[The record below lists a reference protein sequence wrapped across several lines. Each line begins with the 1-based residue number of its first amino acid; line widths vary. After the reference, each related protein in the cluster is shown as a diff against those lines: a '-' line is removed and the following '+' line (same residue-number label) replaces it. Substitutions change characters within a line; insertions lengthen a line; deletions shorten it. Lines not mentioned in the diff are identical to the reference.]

1 MMNIS
6 IIGAGYVG
14 LITGV
19 GFAKEFSEWN
29 WDDTNSK
36 IHLAMDEA
44 IEKNIYGWVK
54 NKTSGNVEALIV
66 GEEKEIQ
73 ELIKLCEMGP
83 SSAKIDYVR
92 INDYNKDY
100 IKKDFDIIK
109 SD

>member
-1 MMNIS
+1 MKKHLVIS
-6 IIGAGYVG
+6 GKVQ
-14 LITGV
+14 GV
-19 GFAKEFSEWN
+19 GFRYW
-29 WDDTNSK
+29 
-36 IHLAMDEA
+36 LQRLA
-44 IEKNIYGWVK
+44 IEKNICGWVK

-83 SSAKIDYVR
+83 GSAKIDYVQ

-109 SD
+109 SG